1 MRRERPDGALLAGVC
16 AGTARTFG
24 WNVWALR
31 ALFVIFL
38 LVKTLWAVAAYA
50 LLALAMYLLDNRRGP
65 EERVSGRK
73 GDGGLA
79 SPELAERNQ
88 RIAELERRFR
98 DLEDRGAGPT

>member
-1 MRRERPDGALLAGVC
+1 MRHERPDGALLAGVC

-38 LVKTLWAVAAYA
+38 LVKTLWAIAAYA
-50 LLALAMYLLDNRRGP
+50 LLALVMYLLDNKGNP
-65 EERVSGRK
+65 EQRATGRARN
-73 GDGGLA
+73 GGLA
-79 SPELAERNQ
+79 SAELAGRNR

>member
-50 LLALAMYLLDNRRGP
+50 LLALVMYLLDNKRGP
-65 EERVSGRK
+65 EERTQVR
-73 GDGGLA
+73 DGGLA
-79 SPELAERNQ
+79 SPELARRNQ

-98 DLEDRGAGPT
+98 DLEDRGA

>member
-50 LLALAMYLLDNRRGP
+50 LLALAMYLLENKRGP
-65 EERVSGRK
+65 EGRAN
-73 GDGGLA
+73 GRDRDGGLA
-79 SPELAERNQ
+79 SPELAGRSQ

-98 DLEDRGAGPT
+98 ELEDRGL

>member
-79 SPELAERNQ
+79 SPELAGRNQ

-98 DLEDRGAGPT
+98 DLEDRGM

>member
-1 MRRERPDGALLAGVC
+1 MRHERPDGALLAGVC

-50 LLALAMYLLDNRRGP
+50 LLALAMYLLDHKGGP
-65 EERVSGRK
+65 EQRVNGRE
-73 GDGGLA
+73 GHGGLA
-79 SPELAERNQ
+79 SPELEVRNR
-88 RIAELERRFR
+88 RIAELEQRFR
-98 DLEDRGAGPT
+98 DLEDRGM